1 MKIDEQKFWIPNLAN
16 FISRTKYYERNCLEI
31 LKFNRVIKR
40 FIHIKILLY
49 QFVIVSR
56 PILYFIRLT
65 AQFLIIST
73 KLLT

>member
-1 MKIDEQKFWIPNLAN
+1 MKIDEQKFWISNLAN